1 MKPSVCAQESAI
13 RACQQLE
20 AAHYGSASR
29 RLRPTVTDG
38 AIPLQCQ
45 PAAHVQAQPA
55 VPAQRRAPRDTSTVT
70 SRAARS
76 LSCPASPEGSV
87 RKSPHRHQL
96 LRPPCP
102 SEARLIPLPDDVEAG
117 DVLPPATY
125 LHYRNRLYRPIPPPV
140 THEHST
146 ALRQAARAAYAN
158 VNERHPSAYLS
169 SLEASAFKMP
179 PAAAPLA
186 AVPAATGGNVA
197 TEAGQGKYRRNSR
210 SDSSGEVDFVSPV
223 RKGFQNNT
231 AEYVAMLLRYAKV
244 QEARSPSFRKKSPP
258 PICIPAKAA

>member
-1 MKPSVCAQESAI
+1 M
-13 RACQQLE
+13 RA
-20 AAHYGSASR
+20 
-29 RLRPTVTDG
+29 
-38 AIPLQCQ
+38 
-45 PAAHVQAQPA
+45 
-55 VPAQRRAPRDTSTVT
+55 
-70 SRAARS
+70 
-76 LSCPASPEGSV
+76 
-87 RKSPHRHQL
+87 KSPHRQQL

-140 THEHST
+140 THEHTT

-179 PAAAPLA
+179 PAAAPPA

-197 TEAGQGKYRRNSR
+197 TEAGQGKYRRNSL